1 MLESGQDVEIFGQVR
16 LPTYPDKKKNL
27 MEKKYYKPVSDTQY
41 QRATSCLVPST
52 HQSGSQIKI
61 KLVSRFKD
69 DDRM

>member
-1 MLESGQDVEIFGQVR
+1 MLKFWTGQVAYV
-16 LPTYPDKKKNL
+16 PGQEKKIDGKKNH
-27 MEKKYYKPVSDTQY
+27 KPVSDTQY

-52 HQSGSQIKI
+52 HQPGSQIKI